1 MKRIILMVLFLAGC
15 VSNPGVVEL
24 SPGTYML
31 SRVDHGGIFGNEATL
46 QANVINEANAFA
58 KSKGKVA
65 LAVSTHLDPMW
76 PGHFASFQYQFRLVD
91 PSDQAEHSPQT
102 ISLECKDQLRTSDL
116 DPIRFKVELSR
127 DSLDSAVPFAIAT
140 NDTFPSQEERVAIS
154 KWATLREA
162 CLARQNAALSLSPT
176 ATPLQ
181 VTQVQQDR
189 SFLQSAT
196 AGVGDLIVALYQQK
210 LTYGEFARKRYEI
223 TRDAAEAERQYRE
236 SRQLGGQQQQIQM
249 QQLAQQQYANRLAA
263 WGTYMQAV
271 NARQPQAVHLDG
283 TITVLH

>member
-1 MKRIILMVLFLAGC
+1 MKLMTLALLLLVGC

-91 PSDQAEHSPQT
+91 PSDQVEHSPQA
-102 ISLECKDQLRTSDL
+102 IGLECKDQLRISEL

-127 DSLDSAVPFAIAT
+127 NAWDDAVPFAIAT
-140 NDTFPSQEERVAIS
+140 NDTFPSQEEKAAIS
-154 KWATLREA
+154 KWATLREQ
-162 CLARQNAALSLSPT
+162 CVARQNAAFSLSPS

-181 VTQVQQDR
+181 VTQIQQDR
-189 SFLQSAT
+189 SYFQSA
-196 AGVGDLIVALYQQK
+196 AAEVGDLMVALFQQK

-223 TRDAAEAERQYRE
+223 TRDAAEVERQYRE
-236 SRQLGGQQQQIQM
+236 SRQLADQQQQNQM
-249 QQLAQQQYANRLAA
+249 QQLAQQQYAIRLAA
-263 WGTYMQAV
+263 WATYMQAV
-271 NARQPQAVHLDG
+271 NARQPQTVHLDG

>member
-1 MKRIILMVLFLAGC
+1 MKRIILAVLLLAGC

-31 SRVDHGGIFGNEATL
+31 SKIDHGGIFGNEATL

-65 LAVSTHLDPMW
+65 LAVSTHLDPMR

-91 PSDQAEHSPQT
+91 PSDQSAHSPQSIT
-102 ISLECKDQLRTSDL
+102 LECKEQLQTSEL
-116 DPIRFKVELSR
+116 DSIRFKVELSR
-127 DSLDSAVPFAIAT
+127 DSLDSAVPFAIAA

-154 KWATLREA
+154 KWATLREE
-162 CLARQNAALSLSPT
+162 CVARQNAAFSVSPS

-181 VTQVQQDR
+181 VTQIQQDR
-189 SFLQSAT
+189 AFFQSAT
-196 AGVGDLIVALYQQK
+196 AGVGDLVVALYQQK

-236 SRQLGGQQQQIQM
+236 SRQVSDQQQQVQM

-263 WGTYMQAV
+263 WSTYMQAV
-271 NARQPQAVHLDG
+271 NARQPQVVHLDG
-283 TITVLH
+283 TITVVH